1 MIVYIWVLEKTQG
14 WLPGFFTG
22 VADWR
27 VELFVEFTN
36 MDEKQDRQVGPS
48 RDGGGVKGK
57 E

>member
-48 RDGGGVKGK
+48 RGGGGVKGK